1 MELWKD
7 IPGYEGI
14 YEAST
19 NGRIRT
25 KKSKTTYTEK
35 HGVRTWKS
43 RILKGRGN
51 NKQTGARVSLWK
63 DGKYKDHLVARLIA
77 YTFLGIPDKKLTVN
91 HKNGNRLDNRLE
103 NIEWLTLADNIRHGF
118 ENGLYPQHK
127 ITLVDNKEISYSFRS
142 FSQANIF
149 LDRSSSYI
157 YSAVK
162 KNNKTVKN
170 KNNEIFTITDYKK
183 HN

>member
-91 HKNGNRLDNRLE
+91 HNV
-103 NIEWLTLADNIRHGF
+103 
-118 ENGLYPQHK
+118 
-127 ITLVDNKEISYSFRS
+127 ITSYS
-142 FSQANIF
+142 IHYTK
-149 LDRSSSYI
+149 LY
-157 YSAVK
+157 
-162 KNNKTVKN
+162 
-170 KNNEIFTITDYKK
+170 ETILYLPCLRRR
-183 HN
+183 